1 MPGRGLRCFVAGREV
16 VGGLCCASGWR
27 FTPHAGS
34 LSLSVQLL
42 GNKDWM
48 EENNVE
54 LSAAVLDVLGA
65 RQAEA
70 KTGG

>member
-16 VGGLCCASGWR
+16 VGGLCGANEWR
-27 FTPHAGS
+27 FTSHSGS
-34 LSLSVQLL
+34 LFSSMQLL

-48 EENNVE
+48 AENNVE